1 MKQRFINS
9 EYFPF
14 HIQVSEECARKMD
27 YRALLENLGNVPGII
42 FARRIAATLNKMDPP
57 PPAPVQPGL
66 LHLYSILN
74 RVFRYVI
81 GQYCASQQPHV
92 LSRLA
97 SEAGYPEFT
106 GDAGRTLGRFT
117 ELFPSRQMVLGTET
131 PGSFLSE
138 DDHSLSRR
146 QSLTAELLL
155 MKVNEE
161 NRALDEFR
169 HIFDSRE
176 LKETSPYLT
185 LTTDFE
191 RRLATTPPFQPVG
204 LPLPELLRAPI
215 KASPDSLTGQIAYI
229 REHWA
234 SFLPQDLLADLVTA
248 MDIVSQE
255 GRSFFAGR
263 DGIAIDVLRFRK
275 RSVAEYPEYERFSKD
290 ADWMSNVVMIAKMV
304 YVWLGQLSKMYQTE
318 VRTLDQIPDAELD
331 RLARFGF
338 SALWLIGIWER
349 SPSSQRI
356 KHISGNPDA
365 ISSAYSLY
373 DYVIAWDL
381 GGEAAVE
388 NLRQRCAMRGIRLA
402 SDMVPN
408 HTGLYSKWTVEH
420 PDWYIQLDY
429 PPYPDYQ
436 FNGPDLSSDD
446 RIGLFIEDGYWDKRD
461 AAVVFKHLDR
471 HNGRVRYI
479 YHGNDGTS
487 TPWNDTAQLNYL
499 IPEVR
504 EAVIQTILHVARQ
517 FPIIRFDA
525 AMTLAKKHYQR
536 LWFPIPGHGSGVPS
550 RAEHGME
557 RESFD
562 AVFPNE
568 FWREVVDRVAVEAPD
583 TLLLAEAFWLMEGY
597 FVRTLGMHR
606 VYNSAFMNM
615 LKMEENA
622 KYRQTVK
629 NVLEFEPEILKR
641 FVNFM
646 NNPDERT
653 AVEQFGKEGKYFG
666 ATVLLVTMPGLP
678 MFGHGQIEGFHEKY
692 GMEYKRA
699 YWDEPIDHHFV
710 ARHESDIFPLMRKRH
725 IFSGSENFT
734 LYDFYRGNHVDE
746 NVFAYSNR
754 SGNERG
760 LILFHNAFASTAGWI
775 KSSCAVLRKNAEGG
789 TSLVQTNL
797 GESLEFK
804 GNGRH
809 YYTFRDYGSGLSYLR
824 NGRDLCEQGL
834 YVEMGAYEYHA
845 FIDFEE
851 IYDDDYGTWGQ
862 LCYRLNGAGVYDMDE
877 ELKQVRFAA
886 ANNALRAVLRK
897 ASSLLLPPEQ
907 AATSAGGAGMA
918 TGSESAIHS
927 ETLGGPEPVPGSET
941 SGGEPIGSEGERPA
955 TGIGSAVAARA
966 GLEARSEA
974 GARFAGTPEV
984 VARALEPSLLEFF
997 QAAAPESTETAQRSL
1012 LRTVRSELEQAVPHV
1027 PLDKGCAVHDW
1038 LLLSSYLVLHRIGEL
1053 TAGDSAE
1060 ICHNLGLGRQLGEA
1074 FQTMAP
1080 CSEHPHLSAHEWS
1093 TLFRLLIKHETFL
1106 GSCAELG
1113 VARASTLLFD
1123 DEEVAGFVHLH
1134 ESGGVQWFNKE
1145 RFELLCEWFGQ
1156 LAPYVDGGPHKGGR
1170 ATCVTLV
1177 DTAAAAGYQL
1187 DQYLKLLKG

>member
-14 HIQVSEECARKMD
+14 HIQVSAECGRKMEF
-27 YRALLENLGNVPGII
+27 RTLLENLGNVPGII
-42 FARRIAATLNKMDPP
+42 YARRVAANLNKLDPP

-74 RVFRYVI
+74 RVYRYVI

-92 LSRLA
+92 LAKLA
-97 SEAGYPEFT
+97 LQAGYPEFS
-106 GDAGRTLGRFT
+106 GDAGRTLGRFM
-117 ELFPSRQMVLGTET
+117 ELFPSLRMVLGDET
-131 PGSFLSE
+131 PGGFLSE
-138 DDHSLSRR
+138 DDQSLSRR
-146 QSLTAELLL
+146 QTLTAELLL

-169 HIFDSRE
+169 HIFDTDE
-176 LKETSPYLT
+176 LKESSPYLA
-185 LTTDFE
+185 LTSDFE
-191 RRLATTPPFQPVG
+191 RRLAAAPPFQPVG
-204 LPLPELLRAPI
+204 VPLPELLRAPI

-234 SFLPQDLLADLVTA
+234 SFLPQELLADLVTA

-263 DGIAIDVLRFRK
+263 DGIAVDVLRFRK
-275 RSVAEYPEYERFSKD
+275 RSVADYPEYERFSRD

-304 YVWLGQLSKMYQTE
+304 YVWLGQLSKTYQTE
-318 VRTLDQIPDAELD
+318 VNTLDQIPDAELD
-331 RLARFGF
+331 RLARYGF

-356 KHISGNPDA
+356 KHITGNPDA

-408 HTGLYSKWTVEH
+408 HTGLYSKWTLEH

-436 FNGPDLSSDD
+436 FNGPDLSSDG

-471 HNGRVRYI
+471 ESGRVRYI

-499 IPEVR
+499 IPAVR

-536 LWFPIPGHGSGVPS
+536 LWFPIPGHGTGVPS

-562 AVFPNE
+562 EVFPTE
-568 FWREVVDRVAVEAPD
+568 FWREVVDRVAAEAPD

-678 MFGHGQIEGFHEKY
+678 MVGHGQIEGFHEKY
-692 GMEYKRA
+692 GMEYKHA
-699 YWDEPIDHHFV
+699 KWDEPIDHHFV

-775 KSSCAVLRKNAEGG
+775 KSSCAVLRKNPEGG

-804 GNGRH
+804 GDGRH
-809 YYTFRDYGSGLSYLR
+809 YYTFRDYGSGLSYIR

-862 LCYRLNGAGVYDMDE
+862 LCYRLNGAGVHSIE
-877 ELKQVRFAA
+877 EEIKQVQFAQ
-886 ANNALRAVLRK
+886 ANNALRAVLRQ
-897 ASSLLLPPEQ
+897 AASLLLLPEQ
-907 AATSAGGAGMA
+907 AAGTEAGAHPDALSSETAILSA
-918 TGSESAIHS
+918 
-927 ETLGGPEPVPGSET
+927 TLGGPEPVPGSEAAA
-941 SGGEPIGSEGERPA
+941 RPGA
-955 TGIGSAVAARA
+955 GIGSAMAAA
-966 GLEARSEA
+966 SEVPPRSEA
-974 GARFAGTPEV
+974 GARFTGGADV
-984 VARALEPSLLEFF
+984 VARALEPSLLEFY
-997 QAAAPESTETAQRSL
+997 QAAAPESTETARRSL
-1012 LRTVRSELEQAVPHV
+1012 LGAVRTDLEQAIPNV
-1027 PLDKGCAVHDW
+1027 PLEKGCAAHDW
-1038 LLLSSYLVLHRIGEL
+1038 LLLCSYLVLNRVRELSGGDSGEL
-1053 TAGDSAE
+1053 FAS
-1060 ICHNLGLGRQLGEA
+1060 LGLSRPLIEA
-1074 FQTMAP
+1074 FQAMAP
-1080 CSEHPHLSAHEWS
+1080 CSEHPELSAGQWCD
-1093 TLFRLLIKHETFL
+1093 LFWLLLKHETFL
-1106 GSCAELG
+1106 ESCAELG
-1113 VARASTLLFD
+1113 ASQSTGLLFGDEAVAR
-1123 DEEVAGFVHLH
+1123 FVDLH
-1134 ESGGVQWFNKE
+1134 ESGGVHWFNKE
-1145 RFELLCEWFGQ
+1145 RFELLCEWFAR
-1156 LAPYVDGGPHKGGR
+1156 LAPYVDGGAHQEGGSTC
-1170 ATCVTLV
+1170 ATLT
-1177 DTAAAAGYQL
+1177 DTAAAAGYRL
-1187 DQYLKLLKG
+1187 DQYLKLLKGSP